1 MLMLDN
7 LKLKQKFKKFR
18 PTLYKWSA
26 ITIVIVLAFIYGTFK
41 PNAHVVH
48 KIVNKVEANI
58 VETAH
63 SFGLHEPAFEY
74 NNDET
79 FVHALKT
86 CIDYINFKTAP
97 SKRVP
102 SAIIIGMA
110 GIESGWGTSRF
121 TREGNN
127 LFGIRTWDPKTPQ
140 LKPLDLPDA
149 DFGVKIFNTKC
160 ASVQEMIRLLNE
172 HHAYKDFREERITQ
186 DGDWN
191 YRSLLETLD
200 AWSTN
205 PEYAG
210 IVFDAIITRQL
221 P

>member
-1 MLMLDN
+1 
-7 LKLKQKFKKFR
+7 
-18 PTLYKWSA
+18 
-26 ITIVIVLAFIYGTFK
+26 VYGTFK

-48 KIVNKVEANI
+48 KIVSKVESDI

-74 NNDET
+74 NSDET
-79 FVHALKT
+79 FISALKT
-86 CIDYINFKTAP
+86 CIDYINFRTAP

-121 TREGNN
+121 AREGNN
-127 LFGIRTWDPKTPQ
+127 LFGIRTWDSKVPQ
-140 LKPLDLPDA
+140 LKPLDLPNA
-149 DFGVKIFNTKC
+149 EFGVKIFNTKC
-160 ASVQEMIRLLNE
+160 SSVQEMIRLLNE
-172 HHAYKDFREERITQ
+172 HHAYKDFRDERLNQ

-191 YRSLLETLD
+191 YRKLLETLE

-205 PEYAG
+205 PQYAG
-210 IVFDAIITRQL
+210 IVFDTIIARQL